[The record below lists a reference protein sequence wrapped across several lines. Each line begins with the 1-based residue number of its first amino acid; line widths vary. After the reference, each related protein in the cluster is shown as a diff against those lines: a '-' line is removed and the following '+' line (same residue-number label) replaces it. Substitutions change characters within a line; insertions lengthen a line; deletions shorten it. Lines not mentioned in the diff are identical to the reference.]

1 MAPIINLAIIAA
13 IAIFLSTYLWKKKHG
28 VFIRTAIVEFYLD
41 VKEYLATN
49 LQYSQNMQERISEL
63 QVTLLNKTD
72 KPHTI
77 LLQPAHQRQLQ
88 RAGVLCG

>member
-1 MAPIINLAIIAA
+1 MA
-13 IAIFLSTYLWKKKHG
+13 F
-28 VFIRTAIVEFYLD
+28 FIRTAIVEFYLD

-72 KPHTI
+72 
-77 LLQPAHQRQLQ
+77 
-88 RAGVLCG
+88 